1 MPWRD
6 WPTTKAFTTVVWVSP
21 ASDSREMPGG
31 DRLVI
36 ASLCLLSPAQNNRY
50 HADVGHVPHYILKLS
65 ESWYSDLLNAGA
77 AII

>member
-1 MPWRD
+1 MARLAHYK
-6 WPTTKAFTTVVWVSP
+6 TFTTVVWVSP